1 MLRCQNCGC
10 LIDNNQTD
18 ECPYCR
24 YDGLEEVS
32 RCRVCG
38 EYHPSRDMINTDFC
52 EDCYLNNQKLE
63 VMQRF
68 AESEERIEDFYID
81 YLMSERKE
89 LTRILKNWFDSLPE
103 KERVELLRDYV
114 AECKDCF
121 GEWLADE

>member
-38 EYHPSRDMINTDFC
+38 EYHPSRDMINTEFC
-52 EDCYLNNQKLE
+52 EDCYMNNQKLE

-68 AESEERIEDFYID
+68 AESEERIEDFYIEF
-81 YLMSERKE
+81 LMHDRQE
-89 LTRILKNWFDSLPE
+89 LTRIIKAWFDALPE
-103 KERVELLRDYV
+103 RERVELLRDYV
-114 AECKDCF
+114 SEEKDDF